1 MPPAMMRRYWR
12 ALRAAWER
20 APSREG
26 AAPWQ
31 TVAGCV
37 DSSTRHWCSPLR
49 LSASEGGEEK
59 EGGGGGHSVT
69 LRPPPTPKLSLS
81 PELGHPRVEDWGRS
95 ARSWDTAGA
104 GGAHRCRG
112 N

>member
-59 EGGGGGHSVT
+59 EAGGAQRHPETPPHPQVVPQPRVGAPAGGGLG
-69 LRPPPTPKLSLS
+69 SLS
-81 PELGHPRVEDWGRS
+81 PELGHGWG
-95 ARSWDTAGA
+95 
-104 GGAHRCRG
+104 GGGSPMSR
-112 N
+112 